1 MEKQLI
7 EFEAVDPCNNTNQS
21 PNSTALGPEAT
32 ARIMK
37 AKVDVLEEELRAL
50 IRERQEKET
59 NLAVAFEKI
68 KTLDDQRVK
77 DQRQLTNLTVLIDQ
91 IFFYLFIFRVKMKS
105 CKRILMKL

>member
-7 EFEAVDPCNNTNQS
+7 EFEAVDSCNDTNQS
-21 PNSTALGPEAT
+21 PNITALGPEAT

-68 KTLDDQRVK
+68 KTLDDQRGK
-77 DQRQLTNLTVLIDQ
+77 DQRQLTNLTVLI
-91 IFFYLFIFRVKMKS
+91 FFFLLLFVNFLESK
-105 CKRILMKL
+105 